1 MKIIY
6 KKLVVL
12 TDKVEDLEIKE
23 SIKIDK
29 NPFEM
34 AKKQF
39 DIVAEKMGL
48 DRNIRKYLKRIERSL
63 IVSIPIIM
71 DNGDLEVFEGYRV
84 HTLQFEVLGK
94 VGYDILKVFSLT
106 KLKLLRCG

>member
-1 MKIIY
+1 VKIIY

-12 TDKVEDLEIKE
+12 TDEVEELEIKE
-23 SIKIDK
+23 STKIDK

-48 DRNIRKYLKRIERSL
+48 DENICKYLKRIERSL

-84 HTLQFEVLGK
+84 HHSTVRGPGK
-94 VGYDILKVFSLT
+94 GDVDDLEK
-106 KLKLLRCG
+106 

>member
-1 MKIIY
+1 VKIIY

-12 TDKVEDLEIKE
+12 TDEVKDLEIKE
-23 SIKIDK
+23 SIETEK

-34 AKKQF
+34 AKMQF

-48 DRNIRKYLKRIERSL
+48 DENISKYLKRIERSL

-84 HTLQFEVLGK
+84 HHSTVRGPGKGGLRYSEGVFLDEVKAQG
-94 VGYDILKVFSLT
+94 
-106 KLKLLRCG
+106 